1 MRLGHGRLDIVL
13 IPFGRF
19 LLIVRF
25 GYMPFVGEVGR
36 EAAGPHRGR
45 RGVLGWSEKTRGD
58 GQGMTKK
65 IVM

>member
-1 MRLGHGRLDIVL
+1 MRLGHGRFNIVL

-25 GYMPFVGEVGR
+25 SYIPFVGEVGR
-36 EAAGPHRGR
+36 EAAGPHSGR
-45 RGVLGWSEKTRGD
+45 RGLWDWSEKTRGD
-58 GQGMTKK
+58 EQGEIRK